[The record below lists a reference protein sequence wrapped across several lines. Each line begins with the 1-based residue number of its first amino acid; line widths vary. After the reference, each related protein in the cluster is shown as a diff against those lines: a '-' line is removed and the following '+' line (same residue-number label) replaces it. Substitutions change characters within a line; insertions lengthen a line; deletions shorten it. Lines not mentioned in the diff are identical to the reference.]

1 MPSTVHVVARFLAK
15 PGKEDELKSALIGL
29 VAPSR
34 REIGCYQYDLLL
46 NPKDP
51 RDFCFVERWDSDASL
66 DQHGET
72 PHVRDARAQVQE
84 LVEVPPDIRRYRIV

>member
-15 PGKEDELKSALIGL
+15 PGKEDALQSTLIGL

-34 REIGCYQYDLLL
+34 RELGCYQYDLLV
-46 NPKDP
+46 NPQDP

-72 PHVRDARAQVQE
+72 PHVRDARAQVQD
-84 LVEVPPDIRRYRIV
+84 LVDAPPDIRRYRIV